1 MCRVAGIDCYYSKNE
16 PVTVINNLQRARL
29 AEPEQ
34 SSRQEIGL
42 DFSPRYE
49 YRETEAVLETLI
61 DGESELSH
69 IISPIMADD
78 AKVLQQHF
86 SPEDGT
92 QHESGYY
99 RVCSNDT
106 GKPII
111 YSKELRRPPGLQS
124 SAAAGA
130 QQRVIMEQILGQ
142 FKEELVNTYVHCSMI
157 HDSLLN

>member
-16 PVTVINNLQRARL
+16 PVKPKNNRHRPRQTVPKESAQQA
-29 AEPEQ
+29 
-34 SSRQEIGL
+34 IGL
-42 DFSPRYE
+42 VCTSRHDHH
-49 YRETEAVLETLI
+49 ETETGLETLI

-78 AKVLQQHF
+78 AKVVQQHF

-92 QHESGYY
+92 QNEKRYY

-124 SAAAGA
+124 SATAGA
-130 QQRVIMEQILGQ
+130 QQGVIMEQILGQ
-142 FKEELVNTYVHCSMI
+142 SKEELVNMYVHCTMVL
-157 HDSLLN
+157 HH